1 MKNKIEQ
8 ENNEMLRNQIKE
20 AQHHSSELK
29 SVVSSSTQVEPW
41 VVAKMERATTDLS
54 DIAHYLDGR
63 KDMKMATGGNL
74 GTREEQNQRFLKGKA
89 ELELK
94 GLQDAYKATGSKNQK
109 DALKIKIDKQKQIVS
124 RFNKMATGG
133 PIEKYNLKNKT
144 KYWIYDG
151 DNLEMLG
158 TALILPNNYIQIKD
172 PKGFV
177 YSLSLLEHKYKNL
190 KFKIYEK
197 FAKGGL
203 TPSQE
208 AKVGKVMHEFKEG
221 KLHSGSKQGPVVT
234 NRKQAIAIALAE
246 ANAMKMKQGG
256 SVPTFKSRKLAELK
270 EWKKEKLESIKY
282 LANRIGI
289 NNKNSSYIQA
299 EKKLDELVEDCTKII
314 KSGILKDREYFYRKT
329 FNITTYKGS
338 LETECYL
345 TLNKEIA
352 YSHPKFEKDFAE
364 FNKKYPYSTKST
376 FAKEFIGRLTIPIL
390 GYKLCDYTTLGFDK
404 GDSVGGFRKNS
415 FEQGGSMYEDGG
427 STDNTIYK
435 VAGRTVTLNKG
446 SKSDGTDWTVTFMNG
461 QIKPL
466 SDVLALI
473 KPFPKGIQKM
483 ENGGSMYKDGG
494 NLTYGEAQELGDKMR
509 FIKNHIQ
516 EKYPQFYYGQQ
527 NNILGKAGREIPA
540 SSIAKLKKLA
550 KEKNDLIL
558 QKALVNLNA
567 KMKDG
572 GDVNSYDLTNLPVGA
587 TIRAYDPILDAYL
600 KGKIISTTAKGYEV
614 KTIKYGNVTVG
625 YSMIEEVI
633 ALPEEQKTEPKR
645 SGFLGLFGKM
655 KDGGDVNSRFS
666 SCEKWWDSL
675 STDQRKKI
683 IEDNDLQFATTNDFD
698 GLTTRGESEL
708 KTVFNTIN
716 KPKMKDGGVAAMST
730 VNEIGRL
737 SGLRPVAIAEWGDKN
752 NINLTIILKDLKSK
766 KIKGIDLMSAI
777 VGRPNN
783 KYSKQLLSTYS
794 KMENGGPVEG
804 DLTNLSNLERYVNA
818 HKAEIKANRK
828 TYGFMSVAKITNP
841 YDFSSLLGVDSRIF
855 RNAEIPYYAKFVAT
869 LLR

>member
-29 SVVSSSTQVEPW
+29 SVVSSNTQVEPW

-63 KDMKMATGGNL
+63 KDIMK
-74 GTREEQNQRFLKGKA
+74 Q
-89 ELELK
+89 
-94 GLQDAYKATGSKNQK
+94 
-109 DALKIKIDKQKQIVS
+109 
-124 RFNKMATGG
+124 
-133 PIEKYNLKNKT
+133 
-144 KYWIYDG
+144 
-151 DNLEMLG
+151 
-158 TALILPNNYIQIKD
+158 
-172 PKGFV
+172 
-177 YSLSLLEHKYKNL
+177 
-190 KFKIYEK
+190 
-197 FAKGGL
+197 GGL

-208 AKVGKVMHEFKEG
+208 EKVAKVMHEFKEG
-221 KLHSGSKQGPVVT
+221 ELHSGSKQGPVVT

-352 YSHPKFEKDFAE
+352 YSHPKFEKDFEE

-415 FEQGGSMYEDGG
+415 FARGGSMYKDGGNIQPGMMAWKENKSYTVVRFDDELQRWVLQSTTSGLEIMPKESELSEYEFQQSGNSKMKDGG
-427 STDNTIYK
+427 SVNKNMPLAKKGDKVIVYDTITGIITNVLKTQHGAMSYKWKSDSAPNDDQFRLFDYQYNKTWKLLNDKMKDGGNLTYGEAQELGDKMRFIKNHIQKKYPQLYYGQQDNILGKAGRDIPATSIAKLKKLAKEKNDLILQKALTNLNAKMKDGGEIKDETIYK

-483 ENGGSMYKDGG
+483 KDGG
-494 NLTYGEAQELGDKMR
+494 N
-509 FIKNHIQ
+509 
-516 EKYPQFYYGQQ
+516 
-527 NNILGKAGREIPA
+527 
-540 SSIAKLKKLA
+540 
-550 KEKNDLIL
+550 
-558 QKALVNLNA
+558 
-567 KMKDG
+567 
-572 GDVNSYDLTNLPVGA
+572 
-587 TIRAYDPILDAYL
+587 
-600 KGKIISTTAKGYEV
+600 
-614 KTIKYGNVTVG
+614 
-625 YSMIEEVI
+625 
-633 ALPEEQKTEPKR
+633 
-645 SGFLGLFGKM
+645 
-655 KDGGDVNSRFS
+655 
-666 SCEKWWDSL
+666 
-675 STDQRKKI
+675 
-683 IEDNDLQFATTNDFD
+683 
-698 GLTTRGESEL
+698 
-708 KTVFNTIN
+708 
-716 KPKMKDGGVAAMST
+716 
-730 VNEIGRL
+730 
-737 SGLRPVAIAEWGDKN
+737 
-752 NINLTIILKDLKSK
+752 
-766 KIKGIDLMSAI
+766 
-777 VGRPNN
+777 
-783 KYSKQLLSTYS
+783 
-794 KMENGGPVEG
+794 VEG
-804 DLTNLSNLERYVNA
+804 DLTKLSNLEKYVNA

-855 RNAEIPYYAKFVAT
+855 RNAEIPYYAKFVAS
-869 LLR
+869 LLK